1 MHQLAKKSSDARFN
15 PPHTSIHVGTLH
27 GGIAPNVIADRCS
40 FKWDI
45 RCIPKDSIPKILEEF
60 KSYCN
65 LRKMQLKNIYPDFAI
80 KTINDHPEVPALDTN
95 EDQEIAQLIKELT
108 GEDKFDTVS
117 YAAEA
122 GQFEKGGF
130 PSIICG
136 PGDIA
141 QAHRAN
147 EYVSK
152 DQLYRCIEFIKKL
165 ILKFSSK

>member
-1 MHQLAKKSSDARFN
+1 MNSQLSCKKNDK
-15 PPHTSIHVGTLH
+15 SINYFSNQK
-27 GGIAPNVIADRCS
+27 IKNIN
-40 FKWDI
+40 
-45 RCIPKDSIPKILEEF
+45 SIPQILEEF
-60 KSYCN
+60 KAHCK
-65 LRKMQLKNIYPDFAI
+65 LREMQLTNIYPDFAI
-80 KTINDHPEVPALDTN
+80 KTISNHPEVPALDTS

-108 GEDKFDTVS
+108 GEDQFDTVS

-130 PSIICG
+130 SSIICG

-152 DQLYRCIEFIKKL
+152 DQLYRCIELIQKL